1 MEITIEEVKAIVG
14 GLYLDVM
21 LRDKNIKVL
30 TAELNRIADESAHK
44 VSKGS
49 GKWPRRTELGRRRKL
64 KLFTKS

>member
-44 VSKGS
+44 VREFPKEVENGPDVPSLAEG
-49 GKWPRRTELGRRRKL
+49 GN
-64 KLFTKS
+64 